1 MAWNVCQTC
10 SRVLI
15 FKPIC
20 MKSFFISLFIAV
32 CANLSVSAQ
41 TKFSVSYNDT
51 VSIAEPLK
59 IKYIV
64 EDDKEFEITPKPLKI
79 KNSFMELL
87 AGPYTSTYNSFKMD
101 NGKLTTH
108 KSIIFTYIFLCNKSG
123 MYNVPSLTVTDSVGN
138 EKSFTDDMSFYVSND
153 AKYRK
158 QKDSMVDEF
167 ADIDMEDTT
176 VNTAKSKILEIV
188 AVVDKNKISL
198 GDSIKCQIHLFTNLD
213 VVSLNTLKDLE
224 VDNAIRHEIPTDTQ
238 KTFKE
243 TIYKEMP
250 VKTVLWDEYYL
261 IPLQAGTIKIENAS
275 FKAFYSEH
283 DPNIDP
289 IEAFFNAKSCRIER
303 DSVLTIKSVYFKVTP
318 KELYNKNIN
327 TTAVANTRSS
337 VGIVLDRSSSL
348 FTTEDTLRANY
359 YLLENDFMKRF
370 LPNINRNY
378 DLTIFAKHPYKI
390 FKDDLEEYA
399 NSIKDSNND
408 GSAVYD
414 AILSA
419 ITDRETGKID
429 KKSIILLTDGSD
441 NCSRISANTLTN
453 ILLENGIRVD
463 VVAFAS
469 KMDSVYYVFKDS
481 IDTNGDDIYDDVEL
495 RNTLIENGQN
505 LDNIKEIATATG
517 GVFIQVCNETQLS
530 EAIQQIQNAISFE
543 KRPLKKPAKMFKPDR
558 GMLMKLF
565 KEIYDV
571 SKIPL

>member
-1 MAWNVCQTC
+1 MSKMAWNVCQTC

-32 CANLSVSAQ
+32 CANLSVFAQ
-41 TKFSVSYNDT
+41 TKFSISYEDT
-51 VSIAEPLK
+51 VNVGEPVK

-87 AGPYTSTYNSFKMD
+87 AGPYTSTNTSFKMD
-101 NGKLTTH
+101 NGKLIRH
-108 KSIIFTYIFLCNKSG
+108 KSIILEYTFLCSKSG
-123 MYNVPSLTVTDSVGN
+123 KHLVPSLTVTDSNGN
-138 EKSFTDDMSFYVSND
+138 EYSFLEGKSFYVIDDEKN
-153 AKYRK
+153 
-158 QKDSMVDEF
+158 QKKKMVDT
-167 ADIDMEDTT
+167 D
-176 VNTAKSKILEIV
+176 KQKILEIV

-250 VKTVLWDEYYL
+250 VKTVLLAEHYL
-261 IPLQAGTIKIENAS
+261 IPLQAGIIKIENAS

-359 YLLENDFMKRF
+359 YQLENDFMKRF

-390 FKDDLEEYA
+390 FKDDLQEYA

-495 RNTLIENGQN
+495 RNTLIEHGQN

-558 GMLMKLF
+558 GMLVKLF

>member
-1 MAWNVCQTC
+1 MSKMAWNVCQTC

-32 CANLSVSAQ
+32 CANLSVFAQ
-41 TKFSVSYNDT
+41 TKFSISYEDT
-51 VSIAEPLK
+51 VNVGEPVK

-87 AGPYTSTYNSFKMD
+87 AGPYTSTNTSFKMD
-101 NGKLTTH
+101 NGKLIRH
-108 KSIIFTYIFLCNKSG
+108 KSIILEYSFLCSKSG
-123 MYNVPSLTVTDSVGN
+123 KHLVPSLTVTDSNGN
-138 EKSFTDDMSFYVSND
+138 EYSSLEGMSFYVIDDEKN
-153 AKYRK
+153 
-158 QKDSMVDEF
+158 QKKKMVDT
-167 ADIDMEDTT
+167 D
-176 VNTAKSKILEIV
+176 KQKILEIV

-224 VDNAIRHEIPTDTQ
+224 VDNAIRYEIPTDTQ

-250 VKTVLWDEYYL
+250 VKTVLLDEYYL

-359 YLLENDFMKRF
+359 YQLENDFMKRF

-390 FKDDLEEYA
+390 FKDDLQEYA

-558 GMLMKLF
+558 GMLVKLF

>member
-1 MAWNVCQTC
+1 
-10 SRVLI
+10 
-15 FKPIC
+15 

-32 CANLSVSAQ
+32 CANLSVFAQ
-41 TKFSVSYNDT
+41 TKFSISYEDT
-51 VSIAEPLK
+51 VNVGEPVK

-87 AGPYTSTYNSFKMD
+87 AGPYTSTNTSFKMD
-101 NGKLTTH
+101 NGKLIRH
-108 KSIIFTYIFLCNKSG
+108 KSIILEYTFLCSKSG
-123 MYNVPSLTVTDSVGN
+123 KHLVPSLTVTDSNGN
-138 EKSFTDDMSFYVSND
+138 EYSSLEGMSFYVIDDEKN
-153 AKYRK
+153 
-158 QKDSMVDEF
+158 QKKKMVDT
-167 ADIDMEDTT
+167 D
-176 VNTAKSKILEIV
+176 KQKILEIV

-243 TIYKEMP
+243 TIYKEMA

-359 YLLENDFMKRF
+359 YQLENDFMKRF

-558 GMLMKLF
+558 GMLVKLF

>member
-1 MAWNVCQTC
+1 MSKMAWNVCQTC

-32 CANLSVSAQ
+32 CANLSVFAQ
-41 TKFSVSYNDT
+41 TKFSISYEDT
-51 VSIAEPLK
+51 VNVGEPVK

-87 AGPYTSTYNSFKMD
+87 AGPYTSTNTSFKMD
-101 NGKLTTH
+101 NGKLIRH
-108 KSIIFTYIFLCNKSG
+108 KSIILEYSFLCSKSG
-123 MYNVPSLTVTDSVGN
+123 KHLVPSLTVTDSNGN
-138 EKSFTDDMSFYVSND
+138 EYSSLEGMSFYVIDDEKN
-153 AKYRK
+153 
-158 QKDSMVDEF
+158 QKKKMVDT
-167 ADIDMEDTT
+167 D
-176 VNTAKSKILEIV
+176 KQKILEIV

-275 FKAFYSEH
+275 FKALYSEH

-359 YLLENDFMKRF
+359 YQLENDFMKRF

-390 FKDDLEEYA
+390 FKDDLQEYA

-558 GMLMKLF
+558 GMLVKLF

>member
-1 MAWNVCQTC
+1 MSKMAWNVCQTC

-32 CANLSVSAQ
+32 CANLSVFAQ
-41 TKFSVSYNDT
+41 TKFSISYEDT
-51 VSIAEPLK
+51 VNVGEPVK

-87 AGPYTSTYNSFKMD
+87 AGPYTSTNTSFKMD
-101 NGKLTTH
+101 NGKLIRH
-108 KSIIFTYIFLCNKSG
+108 KSIILEYTFLCSKSG
-123 MYNVPSLTVTDSVGN
+123 KHLVPSLTVTDSNGN
-138 EKSFTDDMSFYVSND
+138 EYSFLEGKSFYVIDDEKN
-153 AKYRK
+153 
-158 QKDSMVDEF
+158 QKKKMVDT
-167 ADIDMEDTT
+167 D
-176 VNTAKSKILEIV
+176 KQKILEIV

-359 YLLENDFMKRF
+359 YQLENDFMKRF

-390 FKDDLEEYA
+390 FKDDLQEYA

-558 GMLMKLF
+558 GMLVKLF

>member
-1 MAWNVCQTC
+1 
-10 SRVLI
+10 
-15 FKPIC
+15 

-32 CANLSVSAQ
+32 CANLSVFAQ
-41 TKFSVSYNDT
+41 TKFSISYEDT
-51 VSIAEPLK
+51 VNVGEPVK

-87 AGPYTSTYNSFKMD
+87 AGPYTSTNTSFKMD
-101 NGKLTTH
+101 NGKLIRH
-108 KSIIFTYIFLCNKSG
+108 KSIILEYSFLCSKSG
-123 MYNVPSLTVTDSVGN
+123 KHLVPSLTVTDSNGN
-138 EKSFTDDMSFYVSND
+138 EYSSLEGMSFYVIDDEKN
-153 AKYRK
+153 
-158 QKDSMVDEF
+158 QKKKMVDT
-167 ADIDMEDTT
+167 D
-176 VNTAKSKILEIV
+176 KQKILEIV

-250 VKTVLWDEYYL
+250 VKTVLWNEYYL

-359 YLLENDFMKRF
+359 YQLENDFMKRF

-390 FKDDLEEYA
+390 FKDDLQEYA

-558 GMLMKLF
+558 GMLVKLF

>member
-1 MAWNVCQTC
+1 MSKMAWNVCQTC

-32 CANLSVSAQ
+32 CANLSVFAQ
-41 TKFSVSYNDT
+41 TKFSISYEDT
-51 VSIAEPLK
+51 VNVGEPVK

-87 AGPYTSTYNSFKMD
+87 AGPYTSTNTSFKMD
-101 NGKLTTH
+101 NGKLIRH
-108 KSIIFTYIFLCNKSG
+108 KSIILEYSFLCSKSG
-123 MYNVPSLTVTDSVGN
+123 KHLVPSLTVTDSNGN
-138 EKSFTDDMSFYVSND
+138 EYSSLEGMSFYVIDDEKN
-153 AKYRK
+153 
-158 QKDSMVDEF
+158 QKKKMVDT
-167 ADIDMEDTT
+167 D
-176 VNTAKSKILEIV
+176 KQKILEIV

-250 VKTVLWDEYYL
+250 VKTVLLDEYYL

-275 FKAFYSEH
+275 FKALYSEH

-289 IEAFFNAKSCRIER
+289 IETFFNAKSCRIER

-359 YLLENDFMKRF
+359 YQLENDFMKRF

-390 FKDDLEEYA
+390 FKDDLQEYA

-469 KMDSVYYVFKDS
+469 KIDSVYYVFKDS
-481 IDTNGDDIYDDVEL
+481 IDTNGDDIYDNVEL
-495 RNTLIENGQN
+495 RNTLIEHGQN

-558 GMLMKLF
+558 GMLVKLF

>member
-1 MAWNVCQTC
+1 MSKMAWNVCQTC

-32 CANLSVSAQ
+32 CANLSVFAQ
-41 TKFSVSYNDT
+41 TKFSISYEDT
-51 VSIAEPLK
+51 VNVGEPVK

-87 AGPYTSTYNSFKMD
+87 AGPYTSTNTSFKMD
-101 NGKLTTH
+101 NGKLIRH
-108 KSIIFTYIFLCNKSG
+108 KSIILEYSFLCSKSG
-123 MYNVPSLTVTDSVGN
+123 KHLVPSLTVTDSNGN
-138 EKSFTDDMSFYVSND
+138 EYSSLEGMSFYVIDDEKN
-153 AKYRK
+153 
-158 QKDSMVDEF
+158 QKKKMVDT
-167 ADIDMEDTT
+167 D
-176 VNTAKSKILEIV
+176 KQKILEIV

-359 YLLENDFMKRF
+359 YQLENDFMKRF

-453 ILLENGIRVD
+453 ILLENDIRVD

-469 KMDSVYYVFKDS
+469 KIDSVYYVFKDS

-495 RNTLIENGQN
+495 RNTLIEHGQN

-558 GMLMKLF
+558 GMLVKLF

>member
-1 MAWNVCQTC
+1 MSKMAWNVCQTC

-32 CANLSVSAQ
+32 CANLSVFAQ
-41 TKFSVSYNDT
+41 TKFSISYEDT
-51 VSIAEPLK
+51 VNVGEPVK

-87 AGPYTSTYNSFKMD
+87 AGPYTSTNTSFKMD
-101 NGKLTTH
+101 NGKLIRH
-108 KSIIFTYIFLCNKSG
+108 KSIILEYSFLCSKSG
-123 MYNVPSLTVTDSVGN
+123 KHLVPSLTVTDSNGN
-138 EKSFTDDMSFYVSND
+138 EYSFLEGKSFYVIDDEKN
-153 AKYRK
+153 
-158 QKDSMVDEF
+158 QKKKMVDT
-167 ADIDMEDTT
+167 D
-176 VNTAKSKILEIV
+176 KQKILEIV

-250 VKTVLWDEYYL
+250 VKTVLLDEYYL

-359 YLLENDFMKRF
+359 YQLENDFMKRF

-390 FKDDLEEYA
+390 FKDDLQEYA

-558 GMLMKLF
+558 GMLVKLF

>member
-1 MAWNVCQTC
+1 MSKMAWNVCQTC

-32 CANLSVSAQ
+32 CANLSVFAQ
-41 TKFSVSYNDT
+41 TKFSISYEDT
-51 VSIAEPLK
+51 VNVGEPVK

-87 AGPYTSTYNSFKMD
+87 AGPYTSTNTSFKMD
-101 NGKLTTH
+101 NGKLIRH
-108 KSIIFTYIFLCNKSG
+108 KSIILEYSFLCSKSG
-123 MYNVPSLTVTDSVGN
+123 KHLVPSLTVTDSNGN
-138 EKSFTDDMSFYVSND
+138 EYSFLEGKSFYVIDDEKN
-153 AKYRK
+153 
-158 QKDSMVDEF
+158 QKKKMVDT
-167 ADIDMEDTT
+167 D
-176 VNTAKSKILEIV
+176 KQKILEIV

-359 YLLENDFMKRF
+359 YQLENDFMKRF

-390 FKDDLEEYA
+390 FKDDLQEYA

-469 KMDSVYYVFKDS
+469 KIDSVYYVFKDS

-558 GMLMKLF
+558 GMLVKLF

>member
-1 MAWNVCQTC
+1 MSKMAWNVCQTC

-32 CANLSVSAQ
+32 CANLSVFAQ
-41 TKFSVSYNDT
+41 TKFSISYEDT
-51 VSIAEPLK
+51 VNVGEPVK

-87 AGPYTSTYNSFKMD
+87 AGPYTSTNTSFKMD
-101 NGKLTTH
+101 NGKLIRH
-108 KSIIFTYIFLCNKSG
+108 KSIILEYTFLCSKSG
-123 MYNVPSLTVTDSVGN
+123 KHLVPSLTVTDSNGN
-138 EKSFTDDMSFYVSND
+138 EYSSLEGMSFYVIDDEKN
-153 AKYRK
+153 
-158 QKDSMVDEF
+158 QKKKMVDT
-167 ADIDMEDTT
+167 D
-176 VNTAKSKILEIV
+176 KQKILEIV

-250 VKTVLWDEYYL
+250 VKTVLLDEYYL

-275 FKAFYSEH
+275 FKALYSEH

-327 TTAVANTRSS
+327 TTAVAKTRSS

-359 YLLENDFMKRF
+359 YQLENDFMKRF

-495 RNTLIENGQN
+495 RNTLIEHGQN

-558 GMLMKLF
+558 GMLVKLF

>member
-1 MAWNVCQTC
+1 
-10 SRVLI
+10 
-15 FKPIC
+15 

-32 CANLSVSAQ
+32 CANLSVFAQ
-41 TKFSVSYNDT
+41 TKFSISYEDT
-51 VSIAEPLK
+51 VNVGEPVK

-87 AGPYTSTYNSFKMD
+87 AGPYTSTNTSFKMD
-101 NGKLTTH
+101 NGKLIRH
-108 KSIIFTYIFLCNKSG
+108 KSIILEYTFLCSKSG
-123 MYNVPSLTVTDSVGN
+123 KHLVPSLTVTDSNGN
-138 EKSFTDDMSFYVSND
+138 EYSSLEGMSFYVIDDEKN
-153 AKYRK
+153 
-158 QKDSMVDEF
+158 QKKKMVD
-167 ADIDMEDTT
+167 TG
-176 VNTAKSKILEIV
+176 KQKILEIV

-243 TIYKEMP
+243 TIYKEIP
-250 VKTVLWDEYYL
+250 VKTVLLDEYYL

-359 YLLENDFMKRF
+359 YQLENDFMKRF

-390 FKDDLEEYA
+390 FKDDLQEYA

-481 IDTNGDDIYDDVEL
+481 INTNGDDIYDDVKL
-495 RNTLIENGQN
+495 RNMLIENYQN
-505 LDNIKEIATATG
+505 LDKIKEIATATG

-558 GMLMKLF
+558 GMLVKLF

>member
-1 MAWNVCQTC
+1 MSKMAWNVCQTC

-32 CANLSVSAQ
+32 CANLSVFAQ
-41 TKFSVSYNDT
+41 TKFSISYEDT
-51 VSIAEPLK
+51 VSVGEPVK

-87 AGPYTSTYNSFKMD
+87 AGPYTSTNTSFKMD
-101 NGKLTTH
+101 NGKLIRH
-108 KSIIFTYIFLCNKSG
+108 KSIIFTYTFLCNKSG
-123 MYNVPSLTVTDSVGN
+123 MYNVPSLTVTDSNGN
-138 EKSFTDDMSFYVSND
+138 EYSSLEGMSFYVIDDEKN
-153 AKYRK
+153 
-158 QKDSMVDEF
+158 QKKKMVDT
-167 ADIDMEDTT
+167 D
-176 VNTAKSKILEIV
+176 KQKILEIV

-198 GDSIKCQIHLFTNLD
+198 GDSIKCQIRLFTNLD
-213 VVSLNTLKDLE
+213 VESLNTLKDLE

-390 FKDDLEEYA
+390 YKDDLEEYA

>member
-1 MAWNVCQTC
+1 MSKMAWNVCQTC

-32 CANLSVSAQ
+32 CANLSVFAQ
-41 TKFSVSYNDT
+41 TKFSISYEDT
-51 VSIAEPLK
+51 VNVGEPVK

-87 AGPYTSTYNSFKMD
+87 AGPYTSTNTSFKMD
-101 NGKLTTH
+101 NGKLIRH
-108 KSIIFTYIFLCNKSG
+108 KSIILEYTFLCSKSG
-123 MYNVPSLTVTDSVGN
+123 KHLVPSLTVTDSNGN
-138 EKSFTDDMSFYVSND
+138 EYSSLEGMSFYVIDDEKN
-153 AKYRK
+153 
-158 QKDSMVDEF
+158 QKKKMVDT
-167 ADIDMEDTT
+167 D
-176 VNTAKSKILEIV
+176 KQKILEIV

-359 YLLENDFMKRF
+359 YQLENDFMKRF

-390 FKDDLEEYA
+390 FKDDLQEYA

-469 KMDSVYYVFKDS
+469 KIDSVYYVFKDS

-495 RNTLIENGQN
+495 RNTLIEHGQN

-558 GMLMKLF
+558 GMLVKLF

>member
-1 MAWNVCQTC
+1 MSKMAWNVCQTC

-20 MKSFFISLFIAV
+20 MKSFFINLFIAV
-32 CANLSVSAQ
+32 CANLSVFAQ
-41 TKFSVSYNDT
+41 TKFSISYEDT
-51 VSIAEPLK
+51 VNVGEPVK

-87 AGPYTSTYNSFKMD
+87 AGPYTSTNTSFKMD
-101 NGKLTTH
+101 NGKLIRH
-108 KSIIFTYIFLCNKSG
+108 KSIILEYSFLCSKSG
-123 MYNVPSLTVTDSVGN
+123 KHLVPSLTVTDSNGN
-138 EKSFTDDMSFYVSND
+138 EYSSLEGMSFYVIDDEKN
-153 AKYRK
+153 
-158 QKDSMVDEF
+158 QKKKMVDT
-167 ADIDMEDTT
+167 D
-176 VNTAKSKILEIV
+176 KQKILEIV

-275 FKAFYSEH
+275 FKALYSEH

-359 YLLENDFMKRF
+359 YQLENDFMKRF

-390 FKDDLEEYA
+390 FKDDLQEYA

-469 KMDSVYYVFKDS
+469 KIDSVYYVFKDS
-481 IDTNGDDIYDDVEL
+481 IDTNGDDIYDNVEL
-495 RNTLIENGQN
+495 RNTLIEHGQN

-558 GMLMKLF
+558 GMLVKLF

>member
-1 MAWNVCQTC
+1 MSKMAWNVCQTC

-32 CANLSVSAQ
+32 CANLSVFAQ
-41 TKFSVSYNDT
+41 TKFSISYEDT
-51 VSIAEPLK
+51 VNVGEPVK

-87 AGPYTSTYNSFKMD
+87 AGPYTSANTSFKMD
-101 NGKLTTH
+101 NGKLIRH
-108 KSIIFTYIFLCNKSG
+108 KSIILEYSFLCSKSG
-123 MYNVPSLTVTDSVGN
+123 KHLVPSLTVTDSNGN
-138 EKSFTDDMSFYVSND
+138 EYSSLEGMSFYVIDDEKN
-153 AKYRK
+153 
-158 QKDSMVDEF
+158 QKKKMVDT
-167 ADIDMEDTT
+167 D
-176 VNTAKSKILEIV
+176 KQKILEIV

-359 YLLENDFMKRF
+359 YQLENDFMKRF

-441 NCSRISANTLTN
+441 NCRRISANTLTN

-558 GMLMKLF
+558 GMLVKLF

>member
-1 MAWNVCQTC
+1 MSKMAWNVCQTC

-32 CANLSVSAQ
+32 CANLSVFAQ
-41 TKFSVSYNDT
+41 TKFSISYEDT
-51 VSIAEPLK
+51 VNVGEPVK

-87 AGPYTSTYNSFKMD
+87 AGPYTSTNTSFKMD
-101 NGKLTTH
+101 NGKLIRH
-108 KSIIFTYIFLCNKSG
+108 KSIILEYTFLCSKSG
-123 MYNVPSLTVTDSVGN
+123 KHLVPSLTVTDSNGN
-138 EKSFTDDMSFYVSND
+138 EYSSLEGMSFYVIDDEKN
-153 AKYRK
+153 
-158 QKDSMVDEF
+158 QKKKMVDT
-167 ADIDMEDTT
+167 D
-176 VNTAKSKILEIV
+176 KQKILEIV

-250 VKTVLWDEYYL
+250 VKTVLLDEYYL

-275 FKAFYSEH
+275 FKALYSEH

-327 TTAVANTRSS
+327 TTAVAKTRSS

-359 YLLENDFMKRF
+359 YQLENDFMKRF

-390 FKDDLEEYA
+390 FKDDLQEYA

-495 RNTLIENGQN
+495 RNTLIEHGQN

-543 KRPLKKPAKMFKPDR
+543 KRPLKKPAKMFKPYR
-558 GMLMKLF
+558 GMLVKLF

>member
-1 MAWNVCQTC
+1 MSKMAWNVCQTC

-32 CANLSVSAQ
+32 CANLSVFAQ
-41 TKFSVSYNDT
+41 TKFSISYEDT
-51 VSIAEPLK
+51 VNVGEPVK
-59 IKYIV
+59 IQYIV

-87 AGPYTSTYNSFKMD
+87 AGPYTSTNTSFKMD
-101 NGKLTTH
+101 NGKLIRH
-108 KSIIFTYIFLCNKSG
+108 KSIILEYSFLCSKSG
-123 MYNVPSLTVTDSVGN
+123 KHLVPSLTVTDSNGN
-138 EKSFTDDMSFYVSND
+138 EYSSLEGMSFYVIDDEKN
-153 AKYRK
+153 
-158 QKDSMVDEF
+158 QKKKMVDT
-167 ADIDMEDTT
+167 D
-176 VNTAKSKILEIV
+176 KQKILEIV

-250 VKTVLWDEYYL
+250 VKTVLLDEYYL

-359 YLLENDFMKRF
+359 YQLENDFMKRF

-390 FKDDLEEYA
+390 FKDDLQEYA

-469 KMDSVYYVFKDS
+469 KIDSVYYVFKDS
-481 IDTNGDDIYDDVEL
+481 IDTNGDDIYDNVEL
-495 RNTLIENGQN
+495 RNMLIEHGQN

-558 GMLMKLF
+558 GMLVKLF

>member
-1 MAWNVCQTC
+1 MSKMAWNVCQTC

-32 CANLSVSAQ
+32 CANLSVFAQ
-41 TKFSVSYNDT
+41 TKFSISYEDT
-51 VSIAEPLK
+51 VKVGEPVK

-87 AGPYTSTYNSFKMD
+87 AGPYTSTNTSFKMD
-101 NGKLTTH
+101 NGKLIRH
-108 KSIIFTYIFLCNKSG
+108 KSIILEYSFLCSKSG
-123 MYNVPSLTVTDSVGN
+123 KHLVPSLTVTDSNGN
-138 EKSFTDDMSFYVSND
+138 EYSSLEGMSFYVIDDEKN
-153 AKYRK
+153 
-158 QKDSMVDEF
+158 QKKKMVDT
-167 ADIDMEDTT
+167 D
-176 VNTAKSKILEIV
+176 KQKILEIV

-243 TIYKEMP
+243 TIYKEIP
-250 VKTVLWDEYYL
+250 VKTVLLDEYYL

-275 FKAFYSEH
+275 FKALYSEH

-359 YLLENDFMKRF
+359 YQLENDFMKRF

-390 FKDDLEEYA
+390 FKDDLQEYA

-469 KMDSVYYVFKDS
+469 KIDSVYYVFKDS

-495 RNTLIENGQN
+495 RNTLIEHGQN

-558 GMLMKLF
+558 GMLVKLF

>member
-1 MAWNVCQTC
+1 MSKMAWNVCQTC

-32 CANLSVSAQ
+32 CANLSVFAQ
-41 TKFSVSYNDT
+41 TKFSISYEDT
-51 VSIAEPLK
+51 VNVGEPVK

-87 AGPYTSTYNSFKMD
+87 AGPYTSTNTSFKMD
-101 NGKLTTH
+101 NGKLIRH
-108 KSIIFTYIFLCNKSG
+108 KSIILEYTFLCSKSG
-123 MYNVPSLTVTDSVGN
+123 KHLVPSLTVTDSNGN
-138 EKSFTDDMSFYVSND
+138 EYSSLEGMSFYVIDDEKN
-153 AKYRK
+153 
-158 QKDSMVDEF
+158 QKKKMVDT
-167 ADIDMEDTT
+167 D
-176 VNTAKSKILEIV
+176 KQKILEIV

-224 VDNAIRHEIPTDTQ
+224 VDSAIRHEIPTDTQ

-250 VKTVLWDEYYL
+250 VKTVLWNEYYL

-327 TTAVANTRSS
+327 TTAVVNTRSS

-359 YLLENDFMKRF
+359 YQLENDFMKRF

-543 KRPLKKPAKMFKPDR
+543 KRPLKKPAKVFKPDR
-558 GMLMKLF
+558 GMLVKFF

>member
-1 MAWNVCQTC
+1 MSKMAWNVCQTC

-32 CANLSVSAQ
+32 CANLSVFAQ
-41 TKFSVSYNDT
+41 TKFSISYEDT
-51 VSIAEPLK
+51 VNVGEPVK

-87 AGPYTSTYNSFKMD
+87 AGPYTSTNTSFKMD
-101 NGKLTTH
+101 NGKLIRH
-108 KSIIFTYIFLCNKSG
+108 KSIILEYSFLCSKSG
-123 MYNVPSLTVTDSVGN
+123 KHLVPSLTVTDSNGN
-138 EKSFTDDMSFYVSND
+138 EYSSLEGMSFYVIDDEKN
-153 AKYRK
+153 
-158 QKDSMVDEF
+158 QKKKMVDT
-167 ADIDMEDTT
+167 D
-176 VNTAKSKILEIV
+176 KQKILEIV

-275 FKAFYSEH
+275 FKALYSEH

-359 YLLENDFMKRF
+359 YQLENDFMKRF

-390 FKDDLEEYA
+390 FKDDLQEYA

-543 KRPLKKPAKMFKPDR
+543 KRPLTKPAKMFKPDR
-558 GMLMKLF
+558 GMLVKLF

>member
-1 MAWNVCQTC
+1 MSKMAWNVCQTC

-32 CANLSVSAQ
+32 CANLSVFAQ
-41 TKFSVSYNDT
+41 TKFSISYEDT
-51 VSIAEPLK
+51 VNVGEPVK

-87 AGPYTSTYNSFKMD
+87 AGPYTSTNTSFKMD
-101 NGKLTTH
+101 NGKLIRH
-108 KSIIFTYIFLCNKSG
+108 KSIILEYTFLCSKSG
-123 MYNVPSLTVTDSVGN
+123 KHLVPSLTVTDSNGN
-138 EKSFTDDMSFYVSND
+138 EYSFLEGKSFYVIDDEKN
-153 AKYRK
+153 
-158 QKDSMVDEF
+158 QKKKMVDT
-167 ADIDMEDTT
+167 D
-176 VNTAKSKILEIV
+176 KQKILEIV

-327 TTAVANTRSS
+327 TTAVAKTRSS

-359 YLLENDFMKRF
+359 YQLENDFMKRF

-390 FKDDLEEYA
+390 FKDDLQEYA

-481 IDTNGDDIYDDVEL
+481 IDTNGDDIYDNVEL

-558 GMLMKLF
+558 GMLVKLF

>member
-1 MAWNVCQTC
+1 MSKMAWNVCQTC

-32 CANLSVSAQ
+32 CANLSVFAQ
-41 TKFSVSYNDT
+41 TKFSISYEDT
-51 VSIAEPLK
+51 VNVGEPVK

-87 AGPYTSTYNSFKMD
+87 AGPYTSTNTSFKMD
-101 NGKLTTH
+101 NGKLIRH
-108 KSIIFTYIFLCNKSG
+108 KSIILEYTFLCSKSG
-123 MYNVPSLTVTDSVGN
+123 KHLVPSLTVTDSNGN
-138 EKSFTDDMSFYVSND
+138 EYSSLEGMSFYVIDDEKN
-153 AKYRK
+153 
-158 QKDSMVDEF
+158 QKKKMVDT
-167 ADIDMEDTT
+167 D
-176 VNTAKSKILEIV
+176 KQKILEIV

-327 TTAVANTRSS
+327 TTAVAKTRSS

-359 YLLENDFMKRF
+359 YQLENDFMKRF

-390 FKDDLEEYA
+390 FKDDLQEYA

-543 KRPLKKPAKMFKPDR
+543 KRPLKKPAKVFKPDR
-558 GMLMKLF
+558 GMLVKFF

>member
-1 MAWNVCQTC
+1 MSKMAWNVCQTC

-32 CANLSVSAQ
+32 CANLSVFAQ
-41 TKFSVSYNDT
+41 TKFSISYEDT
-51 VSIAEPLK
+51 VNVGEPVK

-87 AGPYTSTYNSFKMD
+87 AGPYTSANTSFKMD
-101 NGKLTTH
+101 NGKLIRH
-108 KSIIFTYIFLCNKSG
+108 KSIILEYTFLCSKSG
-123 MYNVPSLTVTDSVGN
+123 KHLVPSLTVTDSNGN
-138 EKSFTDDMSFYVSND
+138 EYSSLEGMSFYVIDDEKN
-153 AKYRK
+153 
-158 QKDSMVDEF
+158 QKKKMVDT
-167 ADIDMEDTT
+167 D
-176 VNTAKSKILEIV
+176 KQKILEIV

-359 YLLENDFMKRF
+359 YQLENDFMKRF

-390 FKDDLEEYA
+390 FKDDLQEYA

-469 KMDSVYYVFKDS
+469 KIDSVYYVFKDS
-481 IDTNGDDIYDDVEL
+481 IDTNGDDIYDNVEL
-495 RNTLIENGQN
+495 RNTLIEHGQN

-558 GMLMKLF
+558 GMLVKLF

>member
-1 MAWNVCQTC
+1 
-10 SRVLI
+10 
-15 FKPIC
+15 

-32 CANLSVSAQ
+32 CANLSVFAQ
-41 TKFSVSYNDT
+41 TKFSISYEDT
-51 VSIAEPLK
+51 VNVGEPVK

-87 AGPYTSTYNSFKMD
+87 AGPYTSANTSFKMD
-101 NGKLTTH
+101 NGKLIRH
-108 KSIIFTYIFLCNKSG
+108 KSIILEYTFLCSKSG
-123 MYNVPSLTVTDSVGN
+123 KHLVPSLTVTDSNGN
-138 EKSFTDDMSFYVSND
+138 EYSSLEGMSFYVIDDEKN
-153 AKYRK
+153 
-158 QKDSMVDEF
+158 QKKKMVDT
-167 ADIDMEDTT
+167 D
-176 VNTAKSKILEIV
+176 KQKILEIV

-224 VDNAIRHEIPTDTQ
+224 VDNAIRYEIPTDTQ

-250 VKTVLWDEYYL
+250 VKTVLLDEYYL

-275 FKAFYSEH
+275 FKALYSEH

-348 FTTEDTLRANY
+348 FATEDTLQANY
-359 YLLENDFMKRF
+359 YQLENDFMKRF

-390 FKDDLEEYA
+390 FKDDLQEYA

-469 KMDSVYYVFKDS
+469 KIDSVYYVFKDS

-495 RNTLIENGQN
+495 RNTLIEHGQN

-558 GMLMKLF
+558 GMLVKLF

>member
-1 MAWNVCQTC
+1 MSKMAWNVCQTC

-32 CANLSVSAQ
+32 CANLSVFAQ
-41 TKFSVSYNDT
+41 TKFSISYEDT
-51 VSIAEPLK
+51 VNVGEPVK

-87 AGPYTSTYNSFKMD
+87 AGPYTSTNTSFKMD
-101 NGKLTTH
+101 NGKLIRH
-108 KSIIFTYIFLCNKSG
+108 KSIILEYTFLCSKPG
-123 MYNVPSLTVTDSVGN
+123 KHLVPSLTVTDSNGN
-138 EKSFTDDMSFYVSND
+138 EYSSLEGMSFYVIDDEKN
-153 AKYRK
+153 
-158 QKDSMVDEF
+158 QKKKMVDT
-167 ADIDMEDTT
+167 D
-176 VNTAKSKILEIV
+176 KQKILEIV

-243 TIYKEMP
+243 TIYKGMS
-250 VKTVLWDEYYL
+250 VKTVLLAEHYL
-261 IPLQAGTIKIENAS
+261 IPLQAGIIKIENAS
-275 FKAFYSEH
+275 FKAFYSEQ

-289 IEAFFNAKSCRIER
+289 FEAFFNGKSCRIER
-303 DSVLTIKSVYFKVTP
+303 DSVLTIKPVYLKVTP

-348 FTTEDTLRANY
+348 FATEDTLRANY
-359 YLLENDFMKRF
+359 YQLENAFMKRF

-481 IDTNGDDIYDDVEL
+481 IDTNGDDIYDDVES
-495 RNTLIENGQN
+495 RNMLIENCQN
-505 LDNIKEIATATG
+505 LDKIREIATATG
-517 GVFIQVCNETQLS
+517 GVFVQVCNETQLP
-530 EAIQQIQNAISFE
+530 EAILQIQNAISFE

-558 GMLMKLF
+558 GMLVKLY
-565 KEIYDV
+565 KEINDV

>member
-1 MAWNVCQTC
+1 
-10 SRVLI
+10 
-15 FKPIC
+15 
-20 MKSFFISLFIAV
+20 MKSFLISLFIAV
-32 CANLSVSAQ
+32 CAHLSVCAQ

-51 VSIAEPLK
+51 VSVAEPLT

-64 EDDKEFEITPKPLKI
+64 EDDKDFEITPKPLKI

-87 AGPYTSTYNSFKMD
+87 AGPYTSTNTSFKMD
-101 NGKLTTH
+101 NGKLIRH
-108 KSIIFTYIFLCNKSG
+108 KSIIFNYTFLCSKSG
-123 MYNVPSLTVTDSVGN
+123 KHLVPSLTVTDSNGN
-138 EKSFTDDMSFYVSND
+138 EYSSLEGMSFYVIDDEKN
-153 AKYRK
+153 
-158 QKDSMVDEF
+158 QKKKMVDT
-167 ADIDMEDTT
+167 D
-176 VNTAKSKILEIV
+176 KQKILEIV

-224 VDNAIRHEIPTDTQ
+224 VDNAIMHEIPTDTQ

-243 TIYKEMP
+243 TIYKGMP
-250 VKTVLWDEYYL
+250 VKTLLWAEYCL
-261 IPLQAGTIKIENAS
+261 IPLQAGKIKIEDGS
-275 FKAFYSEH
+275 FKATYLEK
-283 DPNIDP
+283 DPSIDP
-289 IEAFFNAKSCRIER
+289 LEAFFNGKSCMIER
-303 DSVLTIKSVYFKVTP
+303 DSVLTIKPVYLKVTP

-327 TTAVANTRSS
+327 TTAVANTQSS

-348 FTTEDTLRANY
+348 FATEDTLRANY
-359 YLLENDFMKRF
+359 YQLENAFMKRF

-419 ITDRETGKID
+419 IIDRETGKID
-429 KKSIILLTDGSD
+429 KESILLLTDGSD

-453 ILLENGIRVD
+453 ILLGNGIRVD

-469 KMDSVYYVFKDS
+469 KMDSVYYALKDS

-495 RNTLIENGQN
+495 RNMLIENCQN

-517 GVFIQVCNETQLS
+517 GVFVQVCNETQLP
-530 EAIQQIQNAISFE
+530 EAILQIQKAISFE

-558 GMLMKLF
+558 GMLVKLF

>member
-1 MAWNVCQTC
+1 MSKMAWNVCQTC

-32 CANLSVSAQ
+32 CANLSVFAQ
-41 TKFSVSYNDT
+41 TKFSISYEDT
-51 VSIAEPLK
+51 VNVGEPVK

-87 AGPYTSTYNSFKMD
+87 AGPYTSTNTSFKMD
-101 NGKLTTH
+101 NGKLIRH
-108 KSIIFTYIFLCNKSG
+108 KSIILEYSFLCSKSG
-123 MYNVPSLTVTDSVGN
+123 KHLVPSLTVTDSNGN
-138 EKSFTDDMSFYVSND
+138 EYSFLEGKSFYVIDDEKN
-153 AKYRK
+153 
-158 QKDSMVDEF
+158 QKKKMVDT
-167 ADIDMEDTT
+167 D
-176 VNTAKSKILEIV
+176 KQKILEIV

-327 TTAVANTRSS
+327 TTAVAKTRSS

-359 YLLENDFMKRF
+359 YQLENDFMKRF

-390 FKDDLEEYA
+390 FKDDLQEYA

-558 GMLMKLF
+558 GMLVKLF

>member
-1 MAWNVCQTC
+1 MSKMAWNVCQTC

-20 MKSFFISLFIAV
+20 MKSFFINLFIAV
-32 CANLSVSAQ
+32 CANLSVFAQ
-41 TKFSVSYNDT
+41 TKFSISYEDT
-51 VSIAEPLK
+51 VNVGEPVK

-87 AGPYTSTYNSFKMD
+87 AGPYTSTNTSFKMD
-101 NGKLTTH
+101 NGKLIRH
-108 KSIIFTYIFLCNKSG
+108 KSIILEYTFLCSKSG
-123 MYNVPSLTVTDSVGN
+123 KHLVPSLTVTDSNGN
-138 EKSFTDDMSFYVSND
+138 EYSSLEGMSFYVIDDEKN
-153 AKYRK
+153 
-158 QKDSMVDEF
+158 QKKKMVDT
-167 ADIDMEDTT
+167 D
-176 VNTAKSKILEIV
+176 KQKILEIV

-275 FKAFYSEH
+275 FKALYSEH

-359 YLLENDFMKRF
+359 YQLENDFMKRF

-390 FKDDLEEYA
+390 FKDDLQEYA

-558 GMLMKLF
+558 GMLVKLF

>member
-1 MAWNVCQTC
+1 MSKMAWNVCQTC

-32 CANLSVSAQ
+32 CANLSVFAQ
-41 TKFSVSYNDT
+41 TKFSISYEDT
-51 VSIAEPLK
+51 VNVGEPVK

-87 AGPYTSTYNSFKMD
+87 AGPYTSTNTSFKMD
-101 NGKLTTH
+101 NGKLIRH
-108 KSIIFTYIFLCNKSG
+108 KSIILEYTFLCSKSG
-123 MYNVPSLTVTDSVGN
+123 KHLVPSLTVTDSNGN
-138 EKSFTDDMSFYVSND
+138 EYSSLEGMSFYVIDDEKN
-153 AKYRK
+153 
-158 QKDSMVDEF
+158 QKKKMVDT
-167 ADIDMEDTT
+167 D
-176 VNTAKSKILEIV
+176 KQKILEIV

-224 VDNAIRHEIPTDTQ
+224 VDSAIRHEIPTDTQ

-250 VKTVLWDEYYL
+250 VKTVLWNEYYL

-327 TTAVANTRSS
+327 TTAVVNTRSS

-359 YLLENDFMKRF
+359 YQLENDFMKRF

-390 FKDDLEEYA
+390 FKDDLQEYA

-558 GMLMKLF
+558 GMLVKLF

>member
-1 MAWNVCQTC
+1 MSKMAWNVCQTC

-32 CANLSVSAQ
+32 CANLSVFAQ
-41 TKFSVSYNDT
+41 TKFSISYEDT
-51 VSIAEPLK
+51 VNVGEPVK

-87 AGPYTSTYNSFKMD
+87 AGPYTSTNTSFKMD
-101 NGKLTTH
+101 NGKLIRH
-108 KSIIFTYIFLCNKSG
+108 KSIILEYTFLCSKSG
-123 MYNVPSLTVTDSVGN
+123 KHLVPSLTVTDSNGN
-138 EKSFTDDMSFYVSND
+138 EYSFLEGMSFYVIDDEKN
-153 AKYRK
+153 
-158 QKDSMVDEF
+158 QKKKMVDT
-167 ADIDMEDTT
+167 D
-176 VNTAKSKILEIV
+176 KQKILEIV

-250 VKTVLWDEYYL
+250 VKTVLLDEYYL

-275 FKAFYSEH
+275 FKALYSEH

-359 YLLENDFMKRF
+359 YQLENDFMKRF

-390 FKDDLEEYA
+390 FKDDLQEYA

-469 KMDSVYYVFKDS
+469 KIDSVYYVFKDS
-481 IDTNGDDIYDDVEL
+481 IDTNGDDIYDNVEL
-495 RNTLIENGQN
+495 RNTLIEHGQN

-558 GMLMKLF
+558 GMLVKLF

>member
-1 MAWNVCQTC
+1 MSKMAWNVCQTC

-32 CANLSVSAQ
+32 CANLSVFAQ
-41 TKFSVSYNDT
+41 TKFSISYEDT
-51 VSIAEPLK
+51 VKVGEPVK

-87 AGPYTSTYNSFKMD
+87 AGPYTSTNTSFKMD
-101 NGKLTTH
+101 NGKLIRH
-108 KSIIFTYIFLCNKSG
+108 KSIILEYTFLCSKSG
-123 MYNVPSLTVTDSVGN
+123 KHLVPSLTVTDSNGN
-138 EKSFTDDMSFYVSND
+138 EYSFLEGKSFYVIDDEKN
-153 AKYRK
+153 
-158 QKDSMVDEF
+158 QKKKMVDT
-167 ADIDMEDTT
+167 D
-176 VNTAKSKILEIV
+176 KQKILEIV

-327 TTAVANTRSS
+327 TTAVAKTRSS

-359 YLLENDFMKRF
+359 YQLENDFMKRF

-390 FKDDLEEYA
+390 FKDDLQEYA

-558 GMLMKLF
+558 GMLVKLF

>member
-1 MAWNVCQTC
+1 MSKMAWNVCQTC

-32 CANLSVSAQ
+32 CANLSVFAQ
-41 TKFSVSYNDT
+41 TKFSISYEDT
-51 VSIAEPLK
+51 VNVGEPVK

-87 AGPYTSTYNSFKMD
+87 AGPYTSANTSFKMD
-101 NGKLTTH
+101 NGKLIRH
-108 KSIIFTYIFLCNKSG
+108 KSIILEYTFLCSKSG
-123 MYNVPSLTVTDSVGN
+123 KHLVPSLTVTDSNGN
-138 EKSFTDDMSFYVSND
+138 EYSSLEGMSFYVIDDEKN
-153 AKYRK
+153 
-158 QKDSMVDEF
+158 QKKKMVDT
-167 ADIDMEDTT
+167 D
-176 VNTAKSKILEIV
+176 KQKILEIV

-275 FKAFYSEH
+275 FKALYSEH

-348 FTTEDTLRANY
+348 FATEDTLQANY
-359 YLLENDFMKRF
+359 YQLENDFMKRF

-390 FKDDLEEYA
+390 FKDDLQEYA

-469 KMDSVYYVFKDS
+469 KIDSVYYVFKDS

-495 RNTLIENGQN
+495 RNTLIEHGQN

-558 GMLMKLF
+558 GMLVKLF

>member
-1 MAWNVCQTC
+1 
-10 SRVLI
+10 
-15 FKPIC
+15 

-32 CANLSVSAQ
+32 CANLSVFAQ
-41 TKFSVSYNDT
+41 TKFSISYEDT
-51 VSIAEPLK
+51 VNVGEPVK

-87 AGPYTSTYNSFKMD
+87 AGPYTSTNTSFKMD
-101 NGKLTTH
+101 NGKLIRH
-108 KSIIFTYIFLCNKSG
+108 KSIILEYTFLCSKSG
-123 MYNVPSLTVTDSVGN
+123 KHLVPSLTVTDSNGN
-138 EKSFTDDMSFYVSND
+138 EYSSLEGMSFYVIDDEKN
-153 AKYRK
+153 
-158 QKDSMVDEF
+158 QKKKMVDT
-167 ADIDMEDTT
+167 D
-176 VNTAKSKILEIV
+176 KQKILEIV

-213 VVSLNTLKDLE
+213 VVSFNTLKDLE

-250 VKTVLWDEYYL
+250 VKTVLLDEYYL

-275 FKAFYSEH
+275 FKALYSEH

-359 YLLENDFMKRF
+359 YQLENDFMKRF

-390 FKDDLEEYA
+390 FKDDLQEYA

-481 IDTNGDDIYDDVEL
+481 INTNGDDIYDDVKL
-495 RNTLIENGQN
+495 RNMLIENYQN
-505 LDNIKEIATATG
+505 LDKIKEIATATG
-517 GVFIQVCNETQLS
+517 GVFVQVCNETQLP
-530 EAIQQIQNAISFE
+530 EAILQIQNAISFE
-543 KRPLKKPAKMFKPDR
+543 KRSFKKAAKMFKPDR
-558 GMLMKLF
+558 GMLVKLY

>member
-1 MAWNVCQTC
+1 MSKMAWNVCQTC

-32 CANLSVSAQ
+32 CANLSVFAQ
-41 TKFSVSYNDT
+41 TKFSISYEDT
-51 VSIAEPLK
+51 VNVGEPVK

-87 AGPYTSTYNSFKMD
+87 AGPYTSTNTSFKMD
-101 NGKLTTH
+101 NGKLIRH
-108 KSIIFTYIFLCNKSG
+108 KSIILEYTFLCSKSG
-123 MYNVPSLTVTDSVGN
+123 KHLVPSLTVTDSNGN
-138 EKSFTDDMSFYVSND
+138 EYSFLEGKSFYVIDDEKN
-153 AKYRK
+153 
-158 QKDSMVDEF
+158 QKKKMVDT
-167 ADIDMEDTT
+167 D
-176 VNTAKSKILEIV
+176 KQKILEIV

-243 TIYKEMP
+243 TIYKEIP
-250 VKTVLWDEYYL
+250 VKTVLLDEYYL

-275 FKAFYSEH
+275 FKALYSEH

-359 YLLENDFMKRF
+359 YQLENDFMKRF

-390 FKDDLEEYA
+390 FKDDLQEYA

-495 RNTLIENGQN
+495 RNTLIEHGQN

-558 GMLMKLF
+558 GMLVKLF

>member
-1 MAWNVCQTC
+1 MSKMAWNVCQTC

-32 CANLSVSAQ
+32 CANLSVFAQ
-41 TKFSVSYNDT
+41 TKFSISYEDT
-51 VSIAEPLK
+51 VNVGEPVK

-87 AGPYTSTYNSFKMD
+87 AGPYTSTNTSFKMD
-101 NGKLTTH
+101 NGKLIRH
-108 KSIIFTYIFLCNKSG
+108 KSIILEYTFLCSKSG
-123 MYNVPSLTVTDSVGN
+123 KHLVPSLTVTDSNGN
-138 EKSFTDDMSFYVSND
+138 EYSSLEGMSFYVIDDEKN
-153 AKYRK
+153 
-158 QKDSMVDEF
+158 QKKKMVDT
-167 ADIDMEDTT
+167 D
-176 VNTAKSKILEIV
+176 KQKILEIV

-327 TTAVANTRSS
+327 TTAVVNTRSS

-359 YLLENDFMKRF
+359 YQLENDFMKRF

-390 FKDDLEEYA
+390 FKDDLQEYA

-558 GMLMKLF
+558 GMLVKLF

>member
-1 MAWNVCQTC
+1 
-10 SRVLI
+10 
-15 FKPIC
+15 

-32 CANLSVSAQ
+32 CANLSVFAQ
-41 TKFSVSYNDT
+41 TKFSISYEDT
-51 VSIAEPLK
+51 VNVGEPVK

-87 AGPYTSTYNSFKMD
+87 AGPYTSTNTSFKMD
-101 NGKLTTH
+101 NGKLIRH
-108 KSIIFTYIFLCNKSG
+108 KSIILEYSFLCSKSG
-123 MYNVPSLTVTDSVGN
+123 KHLVPSLTVTDSNGN
-138 EKSFTDDMSFYVSND
+138 EYSSLEGMSFYVIDDEKN
-153 AKYRK
+153 
-158 QKDSMVDEF
+158 QKKKMVDT
-167 ADIDMEDTT
+167 D
-176 VNTAKSKILEIV
+176 KQKILEIV

-250 VKTVLWDEYYL
+250 VKTVLLDEYYL

-275 FKAFYSEH
+275 FKALYSEH

-359 YLLENDFMKRF
+359 YQLENDFMKRF

-390 FKDDLEEYA
+390 FKDDLQEYA

-469 KMDSVYYVFKDS
+469 KIDSVYYVFKDS
-481 IDTNGDDIYDDVEL
+481 IDTNGDDIYDNVEL
-495 RNTLIENGQN
+495 RNMLIEHGQN

-558 GMLMKLF
+558 GMLVKLF

>member
-1 MAWNVCQTC
+1 MSKMAWNVCQTC

-32 CANLSVSAQ
+32 CANLSVFAQ
-41 TKFSVSYNDT
+41 TKFSISYEDT
-51 VSIAEPLK
+51 VNVGEPVK

-87 AGPYTSTYNSFKMD
+87 AGPYTSTNTSFKMD
-101 NGKLTTH
+101 NGKLIRH
-108 KSIIFTYIFLCNKSG
+108 KSIILEYTFLCSKSG
-123 MYNVPSLTVTDSVGN
+123 KHLVPSLTVTDSNGN
-138 EKSFTDDMSFYVSND
+138 EYSSLEGMSFYVIDDEKN
-153 AKYRK
+153 
-158 QKDSMVDEF
+158 QKKKMVDT
-167 ADIDMEDTT
+167 D
-176 VNTAKSKILEIV
+176 KQKILEIV

-359 YLLENDFMKRF
+359 YQLENDFMKRF

-390 FKDDLEEYA
+390 FKDDLQEYA

-469 KMDSVYYVFKDS
+469 KMDSVFYVFKDS

-495 RNTLIENGQN
+495 RNTLIEHGQN

-558 GMLMKLF
+558 GMLVKLF

>member
-1 MAWNVCQTC
+1 MSKMAWNVCQTC

-32 CANLSVSAQ
+32 CANLSVFAQ
-41 TKFSVSYNDT
+41 TKFSISYEDT
-51 VSIAEPLK
+51 VNVGEPVK

-87 AGPYTSTYNSFKMD
+87 AGPYTSANTSFKMD
-101 NGKLTTH
+101 NGKLIRH
-108 KSIIFTYIFLCNKSG
+108 KSIILEYSFLCSKSG
-123 MYNVPSLTVTDSVGN
+123 KHLVPSLTVTDSNGN
-138 EKSFTDDMSFYVSND
+138 EYSSLEGMSFYVIDDEKN
-153 AKYRK
+153 
-158 QKDSMVDEF
+158 QKKKMVDT
-167 ADIDMEDTT
+167 D
-176 VNTAKSKILEIV
+176 KQKILEIV

-359 YLLENDFMKRF
+359 YQLENDFMKRF

-558 GMLMKLF
+558 GMLVKLF